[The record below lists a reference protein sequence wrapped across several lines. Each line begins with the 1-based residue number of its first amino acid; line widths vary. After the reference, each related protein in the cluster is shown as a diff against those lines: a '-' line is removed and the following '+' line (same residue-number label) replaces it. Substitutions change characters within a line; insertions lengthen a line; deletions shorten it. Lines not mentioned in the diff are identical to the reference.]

1 MRDDEFLT
9 PIKDVLYKKYGFKL
23 QEKFNVMTADDQKV
37 EVVLISD
44 CLIGDTFSPNRYE
57 PLFNA
62 DTLHLRLRANITEK
76 QFLELFDI
84 DSTQKIK
91 LTQIIFSLML
101 KFSIHI
107 KKKGFK

>member
-1 MRDDEFLT
+1 MINKGFAGCDEFLT

-62 DTLHLRLRANITEK
+62 DTLHLRLRANISEK

-84 DSTQKIK
+84 SPNQKNK
-91 LTQIIFSLML
+91 VDTDNF
-101 KFSIHI
+101 
-107 KKKGFK
+107 